1 MSYFRPK
8 LDLYVISCSLKF
20 LFFKNHCHGEKGQC
34 YAISVRSTLSKNL
47 RLSNEKQQS
56 SLNACSLYITS
67 FLSMKIG
74 RTRLCALVN
83 ICGEYYVKQMRN
95 YRFFVI

>member
-8 LDLYVISCSLKF
+8 LDLYIINCSLKF
-20 LFFKNHCHGEKGQC
+20 LVFKIIVMEKKGQW
-34 YAISVRSTLSKNL
+34 YAISVRSTLSMNL

-56 SLNACSLYITS
+56 SLNACSLYG
-67 FLSMKIG
+67 FLPVKIG
-74 RTRLCALVN
+74 RTRRCALIN